1 MIKDFFVSFTDNIK
15 EKTRNPFLGT
25 YAVVWLIRNW
35 YVVYMVF
42 NFDKDC
48 TMDDKLRLISE
59 YFGKNPFWENVGYN
73 VLYTFAVLLAT
84 YILLNLSRLIV
95 NGFERNLTPWIYK
108 VTDKS
113 SIVTKDTY
121 QIALTRIEKME
132 SDLESEKE
140 KRYRAEEKS
149 EKSEKELISE
159 RTNILDYNVIKEEK
173 NRLIKDIQDKDNM
186 FKELDTKYK
195 VVEQELS
202 KLKSNDSNV
211 EKYYSILLKEELKE
225 DFVKCVSSI
234 RKGFYIANS
243 IKGLSRF
250 LELGFFEVLGNSGD
264 KSKFK
269 LSKRGEEVIEYINL
283 K

>member
-59 YFGKNPFWENVGYN
+59 YFESHPFWENIGIN
-73 VLYTFAVLLAT
+73 ILYTFGVLLAT

-121 QIALTRIEKME
+121 QESLSRIKKME
-132 SDLESEKE
+132 ADLESEKE

-149 EKSEKELISE
+149 EILEKELRIIRDKKVIPKEEVVFNKLVKENRQTSFE
-159 RTNILDYNVIKEEK
+159 KYANEARRYGDITIEDNEDNEDIDRLLELELVSRSVLYVGVNEEVVYKLTELGNAVLDYI
-173 NRLIKDIQDKDNM
+173 
-186 FKELDTKYK
+186 
-195 VVEQELS
+195 
-202 KLKSNDSNV
+202 
-211 EKYYSILLKEELKE
+211 
-225 DFVKCVSSI
+225 
-234 RKGFYIANS
+234 NS
-243 IKGLSRF
+243 L
-250 LELGFFEVLGNSGD
+250 
-264 KSKFK
+264 
-269 LSKRGEEVIEYINL
+269 
-283 K
+283 